1 MPFAVY
7 RMYTCMY
14 PANLITTVI
23 DDLDGVEAYV
33 KGLIQHL
40 DDELPESLFPRST
53 WAKTP
58 FMWFATAGMRILP
71 TDVADALTEK
81 IRQVSRFVPQ
91 LFVLFLSFFPEKLKK
106 MLNKLNHIFGT
117 CSIVQ

>member
-1 MPFAVY
+1 MRRKPNRVIHVY
-7 RMYTCMY
+7 YSILYRGRAYI
-14 PANLITTVI
+14 LIILSRT
-23 DDLDGVEAYV
+23 DNLDGVEAYV

-81 IRQVSRFVPQ
+81 IRQV
-91 LFVLFLSFFPEKLKK
+91 
-106 MLNKLNHIFGT
+106 T
-117 CSIVQ
+117 